1 MSVQGKMTVSVKKLE
16 WLSHASFLVVLIE
29 VVKFSMETVGRI
41 YKYQFL
47 LIAEDRNS
55 VSKCKPA
62 ILAHGFGSFLLV

>member
-16 WLSHASFLVVLIE
+16 GLSHASFLVVSIE

-47 LIAEDRNS
+47 
-55 VSKCKPA
+55 
-62 ILAHGFGSFLLV
+62 

>member
-47 LIAEDRNS
+47 
-55 VSKCKPA
+55 
-62 ILAHGFGSFLLV
+62 